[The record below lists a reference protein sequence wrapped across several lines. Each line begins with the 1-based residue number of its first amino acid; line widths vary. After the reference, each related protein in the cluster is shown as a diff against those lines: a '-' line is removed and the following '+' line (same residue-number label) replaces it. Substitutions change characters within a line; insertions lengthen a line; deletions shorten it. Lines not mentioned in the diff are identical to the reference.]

1 MDTSSLLSLSP
12 LDGRYREQVEA
23 LRSYFSEFGLISARI
38 EVEISWLLI
47 LGDTPEIKE
56 VPPFSERARTLF
68 KKTIA
73 EFSLAD
79 ALRIKEIE
87 KITNHDVKAVEYW
100 LKERFVS
107 DPEINAVKEFFHFAA
122 TSEDINNVSYALML
136 KKADQAVFT
145 PAMNEV
151 IDAFETLAL
160 RHAAVAMM
168 SHTHGQPA
176 TPTTVGKEFATIAY
190 RLKRQLK
197 RKESVPFLAK
207 FNGAV
212 GNYNAHIAAYPEV
225 DWLKVSFNFIKGL
238 GLEPNPY
245 TLQIE
250 PHDALAEYF
259 QVVSL
264 WNTLLIDADRDIWGY
279 IALNYFKQKLKEG
292 EVGSSTM
299 PHKVNPIDFENS
311 EGNLGIAN
319 ALLNHLAEKL
329 PISRWQRDLS
339 DSTVLRTIGL
349 ALGHSLLAMKSLLKG
364 LNKLEVNQEKIS
376 AHLKEHWELLAE
388 PIQTVMRRY
397 GLEKPYEQLK
407 ALTRGN
413 AQVDEKV
420 IHTFIKGLKGLPEE
434 AKNRLLTLSPES
446 YTGKA
451 EELAHGLTLN

>member
-1 MDTSSLLSLSP
+1 MGVSSLLSLSP
-12 LDGRYREQVEA
+12 LDGRYCEQVEV
-23 LRSYFSEFGLISARI
+23 LRPYFSEFGLISARV
-38 EVEISWLLI
+38 EVELSWLLI

-56 VPPFSERARTLF
+56 VPPFSEKTRALF
-68 KKTIA
+68 KKKVA
-73 EFSLAD
+73 DFSLAD
-79 ALRIKEIE
+79 ALRVKEIE

-100 LKERFVS
+100 LKEQFTS
-107 DPEINAVKEFFHFAA
+107 NPEVNAVKEFFHFAA

-145 PAMNEV
+145 PMMNEV
-151 IDAFETLAL
+151 IHAFETLAL
-160 RHAAVAMM
+160 SHAAVAMM

-212 GNYNAHIAAYPEV
+212 GNYNAHIVAYPEV
-225 DWLKVSFNFIKGL
+225 DWLKVSYNFIKGL

-279 IALNYFKQKLKEG
+279 IALNYFKQKPKAG

-311 EGNLGIAN
+311 EGNLGVAN
-319 ALLNHLAEKL
+319 ALLNHLVEKL

-339 DSTVLRTIGL
+339 DSTVLRNLGL
-349 ALGHSLLAMKSLLKG
+349 ALGHSVLAMKSLLKG
-364 LNKLEVNQEKIS
+364 LDKLEVNQERIG

-397 GLEKPYEQLK
+397 GLENPYERLK

-413 AQVDEKV
+413 TQIDEQV
-420 IHTFIKGLKGLPEE
+420 IRTFIEGLPELPEE
-434 AKNRLLTLSPES
+434 AKNRLLTLKPEN
-446 YTGKA
+446 YIGKA
-451 EELAHGLTLN
+451 EALARAIN